1 MRSGSPSPDGSG
13 WPSAQRP
20 HSDEA
25 LGNQGRY
32 GSGARSEPQDGRGSG
47 RREVPF
53 GPEVS
58 WPYGF
63 RQLDPE
69 SREVL
74 ESAYGTRRP
83 AYQQP
88 AMDDFGYGDPGYSD
102 PSYEGP
108 KTPYGNPAFPAGHG
122 AGHAGTQRDF
132 GGTGYRPSDSS
143 GSLPGYQ
150 VPEIRDPALPSNQ
163 GPSRPGSA
171 YQAPGYAGSG
181 YQPQSFAPPPGSGQD
196 IWPVTG
202 AQEALPDTGPQP
214 VLPGSSAQGSSAYP
228 EQWYD
233 SPRLDDR
240 ALDDRAQR
248 DSRPSRSPDPRLA
261 GMTYGE
267 LRYDEP
273 EAAESGYDEPLDD
286 ESWYQELR
294 RSAPAYPQT
303 PGGPQGPG
311 SGPQRRAE
319 PSGPGPAFGQQSGY
333 SPTADRAPGFGPSRR
348 DGSGPQ
354 SPQGPKMSTGRP
366 QPGLGAPAAPGAGFL
381 SAPAAP
387 VSLLTPPHGTRVD
400 SPRDPGTRPAA
411 PAASPRSASAATQV
425 LTSPKAPS
433 PKPATPRAPAPK
445 PLTPSALTPKA
456 LGAGRPGTGT
466 VRPGHGLD
474 GPEITSS
481 WPVQPTTDD
490 PDTYQDF
497 WRDDA
502 DEEYTGLFGD
512 REAEFERA
520 DAKLA
525 AAKKRIGR
533 RRGGSN
539 DHRLWLGLGGV
550 IVLAAAAIVGVIKF
564 EFPSHSGPVHTM
576 ATPAKIGTFARTVDL
591 EHEADVNA
599 LKQKVIAMSAGQASD
614 VKSAVYESGNSAA
627 GNTAQIVMFIG
638 GHLANADPAASINSF
653 TQQFHG
659 AKVVSAGALGGKAA
673 CVQDGTGSNSVAM
686 CAFFDNDSFGEVVS
700 PTMNA
705 TALAS
710 VMQKIRPSVETV
722 SGK

>member
-1 MRSGSPSPDGSG
+1 MRSGSPANDGSG
-13 WPSAQRP
+13 WPSAQHS
-20 HSDEA
+20 HSDET
-25 LGNQGRY
+25 LGSQGRH
-32 GSGARSEPQDGRGSG
+32 GSGARSEPQDALGSG

-63 RQLDPE
+63 RKLDPQ

-74 ESAYGTRRP
+74 ESAYGTTP

-108 KTPYGNPAFPAGHG
+108 KAPYGNSAFPASSHG
-122 AGHAGTQRDF
+122 AGDHGNGGTPRDF
-132 GGTGYRPSDSS
+132 GGAGYRPAGPS
-143 GSLPGYQ
+143 GGVPGYQ
-150 VPEIRDPALPSNQ
+150 VPEVRDPSPPAH
-163 GPSRPGSA
+163 
-171 YQAPGYAGSG
+171 QAPGFPGSG
-181 YQPQSFAPPPGSGQD
+181 YQPQSSSPPGSGQD

-214 VLPGSSAQGSSAYP
+214 KLRDGSPRGSATAYP
-228 EQWYD
+228 EEWYG
-233 SPRLDDR
+233 SPRLNDRASDDR
-240 ALDDRAQR
+240 ALGDRTPG
-248 DSRPSRSPDPRLA
+248 DVRPSRSADPRLA

-267 LRYDEP
+267 LRYDDPEP
-273 EAAESGYDEPLDD
+273 GEAGYVEPLDE

-294 RSAPAYPQT
+294 RSSPAYPQT

-319 PSGPGPAFGQQSGY
+319 PSGPAFGQQSGY
-333 SPTADRAPGFGPSRR
+333 SPGPDRAPGYGQPRR

-354 SPQGPKMSTGRP
+354 GPNSPQGPQMSAGRP
-366 QPGLGAPAAPGAGFL
+366 QPGPAGPAAAPGAGFL
-381 SAPAAP
+381 SAP
-387 VSLLTPPHGTRVD
+387 VGLLTPPNGTRVD
-400 SPRDPGTRPAA
+400 SLRDPVARPSA
-411 PAASPRSASAATQV
+411 PAASPRSGTSAATQV
-425 LTSPKAPS
+425 LTAPKAP
-433 PKPATPRAPAPK
+433 KTPQAPAPK
-445 PLTPSALTPKA
+445 TPSAS
-456 LGAGRPGTGT
+456 RPGTAT

-481 WPVQPTTDD
+481 WPAQPAADD
-490 PDTYQDF
+490 HLDSYQDF

-525 AAKKRIGR
+525 AAKRGTGR
-533 RRGGSN
+533 RRSGSN

-550 IVLAAAAIVGVIKF
+550 IVVAAAAIVGVIKF
-564 EFPSHSGPVHTM
+564 EFPSHSGPAHTM
-576 ATPAKIGTFARTVDL
+576 TTPAKIGAFERTVDL
-591 EHEADVNA
+591 EHQADVAA
-599 LKQKVIAMSAGQASD
+599 LKQKVISMSSGQASN
-614 VKSAVYESGNSAA
+614 VVSAVYESGNSAA
-627 GNTAQIVMFIG
+627 GNSTQIIMFIG
-638 GHLANADPAASINSF
+638 GHLANADPAASITSF
-653 TQQFHG
+653 TQQFRG
-659 AKVVSAGALGGKAA
+659 ATVVTAGALGGKAA

-686 CAFFDNDSFGEVVS
+686 CAWFDNDSFGEVVS

-705 TALAS
+705 KALAS
-710 VMQKIRPSVETV
+710 AMQQVRPSVERV

>member
-1 MRSGSPSPDGSG
+1 
-13 WPSAQRP
+13 
-20 HSDEA
+20 
-25 LGNQGRY
+25 
-32 GSGARSEPQDGRGSG
+32 
-47 RREVPF
+47 VPF
-53 GPEVS
+53 GPEIS

-63 RQLDPE
+63 RQLDPQ

-74 ESAYGTRRP
+74 ESAYGTRP

-108 KTPYGNPAFPAGHG
+108 KTPYGNPAFPANHGANHGADRGAGHG
-122 AGHAGTQRDF
+122 TGHAGTQRDF
-132 GGTGYRPSDSS
+132 GGTGYRPSGSS

-163 GPSRPGSA
+163 GPSNQGPSHQGSA
-171 YQAPGYAGSG
+171 YQAPGYTGSG
-181 YQPQSFAPPPGSGQD
+181 YQPQSFAPPGNGQD

-202 AQEALPDTGPQP
+202 AQQALPDTGPQP
-214 VLPGSSAQGSSAYP
+214 VLRDDSSRTPASYP

-240 ALDDRAQR
+240 ALNDRAQGDR
-248 DSRPSRSPDPRLA
+248 ASGDPRPSRSPDPRLA

-273 EAAESGYDEPLDD
+273 EAGGSGHDEPLDD
-286 ESWYQELR
+286 ESWFQELR
-294 RSAPAYPQT
+294 RSAPVYPQT
-303 PGGPQGPG
+303 PGAPQRPG

-319 PSGPGPAFGQQSGY
+319 RSGPNPASGQQSGY
-333 SPTADRAPGFGPSRR
+333 SPAADRSPGFGSSRR
-348 DGSGPQ
+348 DGSAPQ
-354 SPQGPKMSTGRP
+354 SPQALQTPQGPQGPKMGAGRP
-366 QPGLGAPAAPGAGFL
+366 QPGLGASGFPAAPGAGFL

-387 VSLLTPPHGTRVD
+387 AASAAPVGLLTPPHGTRVD
-400 SPRDPGTRPAA
+400 SLRDPLTRPAA

-433 PKPATPRAPAPK
+433 PKPATPKAPAPK
-445 PLTPSALTPKA
+445 PPTPAAFTSKA
-456 LGAGRPGTGT
+456 PGTGRPGTGT

-481 WPVQPTTDD
+481 WPVQPTADD
-490 PDTYQDF
+490 HPDTYQDF

-520 DAKLA
+520 DAKMA
-525 AAKKRIGR
+525 AARKRIGR

-550 IVLAAAAIVGVIKF
+550 IVVAAAAIVGVIKF
-564 EFPSHSGPVHTM
+564 EFPSHSGPVHVM
-576 ATPAKIGTFARTVDL
+576 STPDKIGAFARTVDL

-673 CVQDGTGSNSVAM
+673 CVQDGIGSNSVAM

-705 TALAS
+705 NALAS
-710 VMQKIRPSVETV
+710 EMQKIRPSVETV

>member
-1 MRSGSPSPDGSG
+1 M
-13 WPSAQRP
+13 
-20 HSDEA
+20 
-25 LGNQGRY
+25 GNQGRY
-32 GSGARSEPQDGRGSG
+32 GSGARSEPQDDRGSG
-47 RREVPF
+47 RRDAPF
-53 GPEVS
+53 GPEIS

-63 RQLDPE
+63 RQLDAE
-69 SREVL
+69 SRDVL
-74 ESAYGTRRP
+74 ESAYGTGP

-108 KTPYGNPAFPAGHG
+108 KGGPYGNPAFPAGHG
-122 AGHAGTQRDF
+122 NTGTPRDF
-132 GGTGYRPSDSS
+132 GGAGYRPS
-143 GSLPGYQ
+143 GSAGSVPGYH
-150 VPEIRDPALPSNQ
+150 VPDVRDSAPSA
-163 GPSRPGSA
+163 G
-171 YQAPGYAGSG
+171 YQAPGYSGSG
-181 YQPQSFAPPPGSGQD
+181 YQPQPFAPPSGGSQD

-202 AQEALPDTGPQP
+202 AQEALRDTGPQP
-214 VLPGSSAQGSSAYP
+214 EIRGGASRGSAVYP
-228 EQWYD
+228 EQWYE

-240 ALDDRAQR
+240 ALNDRALNDRPLDDRGPG
-248 DSRPSRSPDPRLA
+248 DVRPSRSADPRLA

-273 EAAESGYDEPLDD
+273 QAGGSGYDEPLDD

-319 PSGPGPAFGQQSGY
+319 PSGPAFGQQSGY

-354 SPQGPKMSTGRP
+354 SPQGPKMSAGRP

-400 SPRDPGTRPAA
+400 SLRDPVTRPAA

-456 LGAGRPGTGT
+456 PGAGRPGTGT

>member
-1 MRSGSPSPDGSG
+1 MRSGSPANDGSD
-13 WPSAQRP
+13 WSSAQHP
-20 HSDEA
+20 HSDGT
-25 LGNQGRY
+25 LGSQGRY
-32 GSGARSEPQDGRGSG
+32 GSGARSEPQDVLGSG
-47 RREVPF
+47 RREAPF
-53 GPEVS
+53 GPEIS

-69 SREVL
+69 SRDVL
-74 ESAYGTRRP
+74 ESAYGTSP
-83 AYQQP
+83 VYQQP

-108 KTPYGNPAFPAGHG
+108 KAPYGNSVFPAGNHGAGNHGTGNHG
-122 AGHAGTQRDF
+122 AGHGNGGTPRDF
-132 GGTGYRPSDSS
+132 GGAGYRPAGPS
-143 GSLPGYQ
+143 GGVPGYQ
-150 VPEIRDPALPSNQ
+150 VPEVRDPAP
-163 GPSRPGSA
+163 PA
-171 YQAPGYAGSG
+171 YQAPGYPGSG
-181 YQPQSFAPPPGSGQD
+181 YQPQSFSPPPASGQD

-202 AQEALPDTGPQP
+202 AQEALRATGPQP
-214 VLPGSSAQGSSAYP
+214 ELGGDSPRGGSTAYP
-228 EQWYD
+228 EEWYS

-240 ALDDRAQR
+240 APDDV
-248 DSRPSRSPDPRLA
+248 RPSRSPDPRLV

-273 EAAESGYDEPLDD
+273 APGESGYVEPLDE

-303 PGGPQGPG
+303 PGAPQGPG

-333 SPTADRAPGFGPSRR
+333 APAPDRAPGHGQSRR
-348 DGSGPQ
+348 DGSGPTA
-354 SPQGPKMSTGRP
+354 PQGPQMRAGRP
-366 QPGLGAPAAPGAGFL
+366 QPGPAAPAAPGAGFL

-387 VSLLTPPHGTRVD
+387 VGLLTPPDGTRVD
-400 SPRDPGTRPAA
+400 FLRDPATPPVA
-411 PAASPRSASAATQV
+411 PAASPRSGTSAATQV
-425 LTSPKAPS
+425 ITAPSAPKAPG
-433 PKPATPRAPAPK
+433 PKTP
-445 PLTPSALTPKA
+445 
-456 LGAGRPGTGT
+456 GASRPGTGT

-481 WPVQPTTDD
+481 WPAQPAADD
-490 PDTYQDF
+490 HLESYQDF

-525 AAKKRIGR
+525 AARRRIGR

-550 IVLAAAAIVGVIKF
+550 IVVAAAAIVGVIKF

-576 ATPAKIGTFARTVDL
+576 TTPAKIGAFARTVDL
-591 EHEADVNA
+591 EHQADVAA
-599 LKQKVIAMSAGQASD
+599 LKQKVIAMSSGEASN
-614 VKSAVYESGNSAA
+614 VVSAVYESGKASA
-627 GNTAQIVMFIG
+627 GNTAQIIMFIG
-638 GHLANADPAASINSF
+638 GHLANADPAASITSF
-653 TQQFHG
+653 TQQFRG
-659 AKVVSAGALGGKAA
+659 ATVVTAGALGGKAA

-686 CAFFDNDSFGEVVS
+686 CAWFDNDSFGEVVS

-710 VMQKIRPSVETV
+710 AMQQVRPSVERV

>member
-1 MRSGSPSPDGSG
+1 MRSGSPANDGSE

-20 HSDEA
+20 HSDET
-25 LGNQGRY
+25 LGSQGRY
-32 GSGARSEPQDGRGSG
+32 GSGARSEPQDVLGSG
-47 RREVPF
+47 RREAPF
-53 GPEVS
+53 GPEIS

-69 SREVL
+69 SRDVL
-74 ESAYGTRRP
+74 ESAYGTSP

-108 KTPYGNPAFPAGHG
+108 KAPYGSSVFPAGNHGAGNHG
-122 AGHAGTQRDF
+122 AGHGNGGTPRDF
-132 GGTGYRPSDSS
+132 GGVGYRPAGPS
-143 GSLPGYQ
+143 GGVPGYQ
-150 VPEIRDPALPSNQ
+150 VPEVRDPAP
-163 GPSRPGSA
+163 PA
-171 YQAPGYAGSG
+171 YQAPGYPGSG
-181 YQPQSFAPPPGSGQD
+181 YQPQSFSPPPGSGQD

-202 AQEALPDTGPQP
+202 AQAALPDTGPQP
-214 VLPGSSAQGSSAYP
+214 ELRGGSPRSSSTSYP
-228 EQWYD
+228 EEWYS

-240 ALDDRAQR
+240 ALDDV
-248 DSRPSRSPDPRLA
+248 RPSRSPDPRLV

-273 EAAESGYDEPLDD
+273 APGEPGYVEPLDD

-311 SGPQRRAE
+311 SGPQRRGE

-333 SPTADRAPGFGPSRR
+333 APAPDRAPGYGQPRR

-354 SPQGPKMSTGRP
+354 APQNPQGPQMSAGRP
-366 QPGLGAPAAPGAGFL
+366 QPGPAAPAAPGAGFL

-387 VSLLTPPHGTRVD
+387 VGLLTPPNGTRVD
-400 SPRDPGTRPAA
+400 SLRDPATRPAA
-411 PAASPRSASAATQV
+411 PAASPRGGTSAATQV
-425 LTSPKAPS
+425 LTAPSAPEAPQAPS
-433 PKPATPRAPAPK
+433 PKTP
-445 PLTPSALTPKA
+445 
-456 LGAGRPGTGT
+456 GASRPGTGT

-481 WPVQPTTDD
+481 WPAQPAADD
-490 PDTYQDF
+490 HLESYQDF

-525 AAKKRIGR
+525 AAKRRIGR

-550 IVLAAAAIVGVIKF
+550 IVVAAAAIVGVIKF
-564 EFPSHSGPVHTM
+564 EFPSHSGPAHTM
-576 ATPAKIGTFARTVDL
+576 TTPAKIGAFARTVDL
-591 EHEADVNA
+591 EHQADVAA
-599 LKQKVIAMSAGQASD
+599 LKQKVIAMSSGQASN
-614 VKSAVYESGNSAA
+614 VVSAVYESGKASA
-627 GNTAQIVMFIG
+627 GNTAQIIMFIG
-638 GHLANADPAASINSF
+638 GHLANADPAASITSF
-653 TQQFHG
+653 TQQFRG
-659 AKVVSAGALGGKAA
+659 AKVVTAGALGGKAA

-686 CAFFDNDSFGEVVS
+686 CAWFDNDSFGEVVS

-705 TALAS
+705 SALAS
-710 VMQKIRPSVETV
+710 AMQQVRPSVERV

>member
-1 MRSGSPSPDGSG
+1 MRSGSPANDGSG
-13 WPSAQRP
+13 WPSAQHS
-20 HSDEA
+20 HSDET
-25 LGNQGRY
+25 LGSQGRY
-32 GSGARSEPQDGRGSG
+32 GSGARSEPQDALGSG

-53 GPEVS
+53 GPEIS

-63 RQLDPE
+63 RKLDPE

-74 ESAYGTRRP
+74 ESGYGTSP

-108 KTPYGNPAFPAGHG
+108 KAPYGNSVFPASNHGASNHG
-122 AGHAGTQRDF
+122 AGNHGNGGTPRDF
-132 GGTGYRPSDSS
+132 GGAGYRPPGPS
-143 GSLPGYQ
+143 GGVPGYQ
-150 VPEIRDPALPSNQ
+150 VPEVRDPDP
-163 GPSRPGSA
+163 PA
-171 YQAPGYAGSG
+171 YQAPGYPGSG
-181 YQPQSFAPPPGSGQD
+181 YQPQSFSPPSGSGQD

-214 VLPGSSAQGSSAYP
+214 ELRGGSPRSSGGSPRSSSTTYP
-228 EQWYD
+228 EEWYG

-240 ALDDRAQR
+240 ATDDV
-248 DSRPSRSPDPRLA
+248 RPSRSADPRLV

-273 EAAESGYDEPLDD
+273 APGESGYVEPLDD

-319 PSGPGPAFGQQSGY
+319 PSGPAFGQQSGY
-333 SPTADRAPGFGPSRR
+333 APAPDRAPGYGQPRR

-354 SPQGPKMSTGRP
+354 SPQGPQMSAGRP
-366 QPGLGAPAAPGAGFL
+366 QPGPAGPAAPGAGFL

-387 VSLLTPPHGTRVD
+387 VGLLTPPNGTRVD
-400 SPRDPGTRPAA
+400 NLRDPAARPAA
-411 PAASPRSASAATQV
+411 PAASPRSGTSAATQV
-425 LTSPKAPS
+425 LTGPKTPKAPKTPS
-433 PKPATPRAPAPK
+433 PKTP
-445 PLTPSALTPKA
+445 
-456 LGAGRPGTGT
+456 GASRPGTGT

-481 WPVQPTTDD
+481 WPAQPATDD
-490 PDTYQDF
+490 HLDSYQDF

-525 AAKKRIGR
+525 AARRRIGR

-550 IVLAAAAIVGVIKF
+550 IVVAAAAIVGVIKF
-564 EFPSHSGPVHTM
+564 EFPSHSGPAHTM
-576 ATPAKIGTFARTVDL
+576 TTPAKIGPFARTVDL
-591 EHEADVNA
+591 EHQADVAA
-599 LKQKVIAMSAGQASD
+599 LKQKVISMSSGQASN
-614 VKSAVYESGNSAA
+614 VVSAVYESGKASA
-627 GNTAQIVMFIG
+627 GNTAQIIMFIG
-638 GHLANADPAASINSF
+638 GHLANADPAASITSF
-653 TQQFHG
+653 TQQFRG
-659 AKVVSAGALGGKAA
+659 ATVVTAGALGGKAA

-686 CAFFDNDSFGEVVS
+686 CAWFDNDSFGEVVS

-705 TALAS
+705 KALAS
-710 VMQKIRPSVETV
+710 AMQQVRPSVERV